1 MPRKDW
7 TSEEVKLAF
16 HLYCQLPY
24 GRLHH
29 RNPEIIALANLI
41 GRTPSAVAM
50 KLVNLASLDPV
61 IITSGRKGLSSA
73 SKLDRAIWDEF
84 HADWEG
90 LVLESSRIRAERDNT
105 ADGTTATELPL
116 EDAIKDFTGETRN
129 QVVQQRIKQSF
140 FRRTVLSSYHN
151 RCCLTGLTEPRLLIA
166 SHIVPWSQDKAN
178 RLNPSNGLC
187 LSALYDRA
195 FDQGLM
201 TLDED
206 WRVVLS
212 QQLKQPEPAMQH
224 FFLSIEGQKIELP
237 ERFSPDP
244 ALMQKHRDQVFLGSA
259 LTSTPPD

>member
-1 MPRKDW
+1 MSRKDW
-7 TSEEVKLAF
+7 TPEQVKLAF

-50 KLVNLASLDPV
+50 KLVNIASLDPV
-61 IITSGRKGLSSA
+61 ILASGRKGFSNA

-84 HADWEG
+84 HADWER
-90 LVLESSRIRAERDNT
+90 LVLESEQIRADLKGESSSKLKDEQT
-105 ADGTTATELPL
+105 PIEAL
-116 EDAIKDFTGETRN
+116 EDYTGETRT
-129 QVVQQRIKQSF
+129 QSVQQRVKQSF
-140 FRRTVLSSYHN
+140 FRRAVLSSYSN
-151 RCCLTGLTEPRLLIA
+151 RCGITGLSVPSLLIA

-195 FDQGLM
+195 FDKGLM
-201 TLDED
+201 TFDED

-212 QQLKQPEPAMQH
+212 PQLKQPDPAVER
-224 FFLSIEGQKIELP
+224 FFVSIEGQKIELP
-237 ERFSPDP
+237 DRFSPDP
-244 ALMQKHRDQVFLGSA
+244 VLMKWHRETVFPGKA
-259 LTSTPPD
+259 

>member
-1 MPRKDW
+1 MSGKGW
-7 TSEEVKLAF
+7 TPEQVKLAF
-16 HLYCQLPY
+16 HLYCQLPF

-29 RNPEIIALANLI
+29 SNPEIIALADLI
-41 GRTPSAVAM
+41 DRTPSAVAM
-50 KLVNLASLDPV
+50 KLTNLASLDPA
-61 IITSGRKGLSSA
+61 IIASGRKGLSGA

-90 LVLESSRIRAERDNT
+90 LVLESTQIRAQ
-105 ADGTTATELPL
+105 L
-116 EDAIKDFTGETRN
+116 EGSKDSASEIEQPQISTLEDFTGETRT
-129 QVVQQRIKQSF
+129 QTVQQRVKQSF
-140 FRRTVLSSYHN
+140 FRRAVLSSYSN
-151 RCCLTGLTEPRLLIA
+151 RCCITGLSEPRLLIA

-201 TLDED
+201 TFDEE

-212 QQLKQPEPAMQH
+212 QQLKQPEPATERY
-224 FFLSIEGQKIELP
+224 FLSIEGQKIDLP

-244 ALMQKHRDQVFLGSA
+244 ILMQLHRKMVFIN
-259 LTSTPPD
+259 

>member
-1 MPRKDW
+1 MSRKDW
-7 TSEEVKLAF
+7 TPEQVKLAF

-24 GRLHH
+24 GRLHQ

-61 IITSGRKGLSSA
+61 ILASGRKGFSNA
-73 SKLDRAIWDEF
+73 SKLDREIWDQF

-90 LVLESSRIRAERDNT
+90 LVLESTRIRAALEGDTTSDVERL
-105 ADGTTATELPL
+105 ADIPA
-116 EDAIKDFTGETRN
+116 DDFTGETRT
-129 QVVQQRIKQSF
+129 QIVQQRIKQSF
-140 FRRTVLSSYHN
+140 FRHAVLSSYRN
-151 RCCLTGLTEPRLLIA
+151 RCCITGLSEPRLLIA

-201 TLDED
+201 TFDED

-212 QQLKQPEPAMQH
+212 PQLQKPEPAH
-224 FFLSIEGQKIELP
+224 KHLFLAIEGQQIELP

-244 ALMQKHRDQVFLGSA
+244 VLMKQHREVVFMHKSIV
-259 LTSTPPD
+259 